1 MAMLEGLDDRA
12 LALDGA
18 NLQILRW
25 GAEQNRV
32 PLANLEPAKIVRD
45 DKKKLFGANEERV
58 RIGFGAVIT
67 NIWIPLERQAEAE
80 AFAAAVETARGGGG

>member
-1 MAMLEGLDDRA
+1 MQMLEGLDDRA
-12 LALDGA
+12 LAIDGD

-32 PLANLEPAKIVRD
+32 PLASLEPAKIVRD
-45 DKKKLFGANEERV
+45 DKKKLFGADEERV

-67 NIWIPLERQAEAE
+67 NIWVPLERQSEAE
-80 AFAAAVETARGGGG
+80 AFAAAVETARGTAG